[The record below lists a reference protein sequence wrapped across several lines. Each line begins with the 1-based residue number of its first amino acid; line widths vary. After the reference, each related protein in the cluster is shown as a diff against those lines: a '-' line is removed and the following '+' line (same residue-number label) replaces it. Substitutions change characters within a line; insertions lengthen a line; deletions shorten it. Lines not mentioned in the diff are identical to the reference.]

1 MNLINKIKSWYR
13 RFKRKRALKNKTAP
27 LREFVYLDDV
37 SVYSLISSRIGPVAV
52 EFTETEKISL
62 QSEAN
67 SSINTNI
74 GIAKGEVNSSILSN
88 QTQGSQ
94 ILRKSII
101 QTTFKDLYESE
112 LENLIISPIAQE
124 INPPKINNVEDLLAE
139 SEIENSKWIINS
151 DKLTRGQLLEFEV
164 ELEAEEIFHVSTL
177 VSELLDIIR
186 EEPKMFGVDPGGE
199 LLQVKSVNKMLAKL
213 LVGLIP
219 IKGNAFNY
227 RVVEIDEKKLIVH
240 KDLLTEFSE
249 SDLST
254 FPLYVVGVAEHSLFW
269 KDVRR
274 VLFSNAKFKVMC
286 RITQNSIK
294 KSWTPV
300 KLAHVLE
307 PVIPDIGDQ
316 LDYMGSSAF
325 KNMKKN
331 SQKKNGLSFKN
342 KNITKAMIVYAEL
355 IADNYDLSL
364 GEDNIK
370 MIKQLSELYYNS
382 FDTVKKRRK
391 AFNHIISYLNANF
404 DFPQESFIIAQYRS
418 KALKNIN
425 FNNNTQN
432 KANRYSNT
440 EALES
445 TSEERFLDT
454 EFVAIYW

>member
-227 RVVEIDEKKLIVH
+227 RVVEIDEK
-240 KDLLTEFSE
+240 
-249 SDLST
+249 
-254 FPLYVVGVAEHSLFW
+254 
-269 KDVRR
+269 
-274 VLFSNAKFKVMC
+274 N
-286 RITQNSIK
+286 
-294 KSWTPV
+294 
-300 KLAHVLE
+300 
-307 PVIPDIGDQ
+307 
-316 LDYMGSSAF
+316 
-325 KNMKKN
+325 
-331 SQKKNGLSFKN
+331 
-342 KNITKAMIVYAEL
+342 
-355 IADNYDLSL
+355 
-364 GEDNIK
+364 
-370 MIKQLSELYYNS
+370 
-382 FDTVKKRRK
+382 
-391 AFNHIISYLNANF
+391 
-404 DFPQESFIIAQYRS
+404 
-418 KALKNIN
+418 
-425 FNNNTQN
+425 
-432 KANRYSNT
+432 
-440 EALES
+440 
-445 TSEERFLDT
+445 
-454 EFVAIYW
+454 